1 VHSSLKRG
9 IGSGMLL
16 PKERQHDWQ
25 GVTREDQH
33 MSQILNE
40 QRRAREMLHTLA
52 YEVNGLNK
60 NREQLKR
67 DTEMADRAY
76 KKTLDYLDEG
86 HSQDEGY
93 RITTDAVRATDA
105 PQVPFLR
112 ILSPSKPKDDEGEDE
127 EGEDSINR
135 MRTPPRRDTY
145 NGDDN
150 FRDSERVLEMS
161 PPIMRYNPSLMQH
174 TFELNLDGITLQE
187 LENMK
192 RQNEGRLND
201 IESRFF
207 DANARLTQDVVDMTE
222 YTKDEQYLI
231 KINDQIVEVPINSL
245 AELNADMINF
255 DTNESD
261 ADDQGHGFSKRLIYE
276 LKFEKH
282 LNKKIREEI
291 VRRDRVKREK
301 YIAPE
306 DRLKLDK
313 TSKIEEMVQN
323 RLDGNKLTPEEE
335 HRVKLYNQAKIDCDD
350 EYLIIIKQIFND

>member
-1 VHSSLKRG
+1 
-9 IGSGMLL
+9 
-16 PKERQHDWQ
+16 
-25 GVTREDQH
+25 

-40 QRRAREMLHTLA
+40 QRRSRDMLHTLA

-60 NREQLKR
+60 HKEQLKR

-93 RITTDAVRATDA
+93 KIMTDAVRAADA

-112 ILSPSKPKDDEGEDE
+112 ILSQLKSKDDEAEE
-127 EGEDSINR
+127 QEGEDSLNR
-135 MRTPPRRDTY
+135 MRTPPRRNTY

-192 RQNEGRLND
+192 SQNEGRLND

-207 DANARLTQDVVDMTE
+207 DANARLTQELADMTE

-231 KINDQIVEVPINSL
+231 KINDQIVDIPINSL
-245 AELNADMINF
+245 AELNAVMINF

-261 ADDQGHGFSKRLIYE
+261 AGNQGLGFSKRLIYE

-291 VRRDRVKREK
+291 VRRDRVKRDK
-301 YIAPE
+301 YMAPE

-313 TSKIEEMVQN
+313 TLKIEEMVQN
-323 RLDGNKLTPEEE
+323 RLNGNKLTPEEE